1 MTLIEAM
8 VGVVVG
14 LIVSGAMLAMMGNTL
29 GTSTRT
35 IEMARLSQE
44 LRSVLQLVTRDVRRS
59 SYNAEAIRCFSNI
72 DCGSDGTFANGL
84 PGDITI
90 NETNDCLMFEMDRN
104 HDGDPTNDP
113 PGGFRLASIDGI
125 GRVQMWT
132 GTGETTCNST
142 HSSWVNVTN
151 PDLIDVQQFEACL
164 KIDSSDTKCNGLLP
178 DGTGD
183 PSVPDEL
190 SFSDV
195 VEDDGLGKL
204 TLQRTRKLYLRV
216 GAQIINDEAITKTL
230 VDVIRVRNDIIIL

>member
-14 LIVSGAMLAMMGNTL
+14 LIVSGAMLAMMANTL

-90 NETNDCLMFEMDRN
+90 NSVNRRQPE
-104 HDGDPTNDP
+104 P
-113 PGGFRLASIDGI
+113 S
-125 GRVQMWT
+125 GRIVCRITVMVAVHLKHQAVVRFL
-132 GTGETTCNST
+132 S
-142 HSSWVNVTN
+142 
-151 PDLIDVQQFEACL
+151 LIH
-164 KIDSSDTKCNGLLP
+164 I
-178 DGTGD
+178 
-183 PSVPDEL
+183 
-190 SFSDV
+190 
-195 VEDDGLGKL
+195 
-204 TLQRTRKLYLRV
+204 
-216 GAQIINDEAITKTL
+216 
-230 VDVIRVRNDIIIL
+230 